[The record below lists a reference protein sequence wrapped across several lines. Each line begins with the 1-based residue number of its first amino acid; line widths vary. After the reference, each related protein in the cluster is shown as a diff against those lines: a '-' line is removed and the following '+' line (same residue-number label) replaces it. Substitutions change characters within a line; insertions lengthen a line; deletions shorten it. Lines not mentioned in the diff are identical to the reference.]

1 MTATIMIIEDDAAL
15 IELLSYNFV
24 AAGFDVISIA
34 SGAKAL
40 DTIKLRRP
48 DLVVVDWMLPG
59 LSGVEITDALRARAD
74 THDIPIIMLTAK
86 GLPEDKLR
94 AFDAGVDDFIVKPF
108 SVAELMARIDAL
120 LRRSYRGRDAGTHV
134 IGGLMLDRLAHQARF
149 RDEELILGPTEFRL
163 LEYLIERHGRV
174 LSRAQLIDR
183 VWRGASDVNDR
194 TVDVHIGAL
203 RRTLADAGAPDIIRT
218 VRGAGYMLTLDED

>member
-15 IELLSYNFV
+15 TELLSYNLI
-24 AAGFDVISIA
+24 AAGFEVISLA
-34 SGAKAL
+34 SGANAL
-40 DTIKLRRP
+40 DTVVLRRP

-59 LSGVEITDALRARAD
+59 LSGLEITKVLRAGAE
-74 THDIPIIMLTAK
+74 THDLPIIMLTAR
-86 GLPEDKLR
+86 GLPQDKLK
-94 AFDAGVDDFIVKPF
+94 AFDAGVDDYIVKPF
-108 SVAELMARIDAL
+108 SVAELMARIESL
-120 LRRSYRGRDAGTHV
+120 LRRTYRGRDAATHA
-134 IGGLMLDRLAHQARF
+134 IGDLMLDRLAHQARF
-149 RDEELILGPTEFRL
+149 KNVELILGPTEFRL

-194 TVDVHIGAL
+194 TVDVHIGSL

-218 VRGAGYMLTLDED
+218 VRGAGYMLALEDE